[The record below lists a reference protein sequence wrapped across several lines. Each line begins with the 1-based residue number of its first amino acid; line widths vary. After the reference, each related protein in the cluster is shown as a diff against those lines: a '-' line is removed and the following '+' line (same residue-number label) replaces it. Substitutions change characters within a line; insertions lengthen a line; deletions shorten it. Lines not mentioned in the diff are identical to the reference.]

1 MNREDRSNLRLFA
14 LGTVVG
20 LGINLFYF
28 EAGIG
33 MSLLLLLPMGGLC
46 ALGIA
51 GILQVAEAVMGW
63 ISKPPKY

>member
-1 MNREDRSNLRLFA
+1 MNREDRSGLRLFA

-33 MSLLLLLPMGGLC
+33 MSLLLLLPMGFLC
-46 ALGIA
+46 ALAIG
-51 GILQVAEAVMGW
+51 GILQVAEAVIGW